1 LIKIL
6 YRVLNIFSRIRLKL
20 KITLYEQQLGFKI
33 NFIFQGEGG
42 LSLSGD
48 LSKFKIDET
57 SHLKAN
63 TFIECS
69 GGVSIGKYF
78 HTGRSLT
85 IFSTNHN
92 YDNASMIPYDELVI
106 KKPVLI
112 KDFVWC
118 GSNVNILPG
127 LTVGEGAVIGGGSVV
142 TKDIPDYAIVGG
154 NPAKI
159 IKYRN
164 ISSFQRLK
172 EEGRWF

>member
-6 YRVLNIFSRIRLKL
+6 YRVLNIFSRICLKL

-33 NFIFQGEGG
+33 NFISQGEGG

-48 LSKFKIDET
+48 LSNFKIDET

-92 YDNASMIPYDELVI
+92 YDNASMIPYDELVV

-118 GSNVNILPG
+118 GSNVYILPG
-127 LTVGEGAVIGGGSVV
+127 CTIGEGAVIGGGSVV
-142 TKDIPDYAIVGG
+142 TKDIPDYAVVGG

-159 IKYRN
+159 IKHRN
-164 ISSFQRLK
+164 ISSFQKLK
-172 EEGRWF
+172 EEGRWY

>member
-6 YRVLNIFSRIRLKL
+6 YRVLNIFPKICLKL

-33 NFIFQGEGG
+33 NFISQGEGG

-48 LSKFKIDET
+48 LSNFKIDET

-92 YDNASMIPYDELVI
+92 YDNASMIPYDELVV
-106 KKPVLI
+106 KKPVLV

-127 LTVGEGAVIGGGSVV
+127 VTVGEGAVIAGGSVV

-164 ISSFQRLK
+164 ISSFQKLK
-172 EEGRWF
+172 EEGWWY